1 MATSFN
7 LHRQGYKSYY
17 YHHVLVEG
25 EGPMNMPGYY
35 KQQMRWAYGTIT
47 ILKKVIVSLITD
59 PMSLTLGQWE
69 EYILATTWYFVGW
82 AYFLLMICPIAFL
95 LFNIHPFLVT
105 DMSAYVL
112 SYIPYFI
119 FSFLQFFLP
128 MYMRGYSAR
137 EISLGSI
144 MTFITFPVFMKAAV
158 YALLGRKIP
167 FVVTPKMSEGRTE
180 LKYFFPHIAMMIL
193 LSLAIFVGFIEIIHQ
208 STVALFLNIL
218 WCSFFLILI
227 QTFRYF
233 RENSD
238 EVSMYYNDIFE
249 ARIKN

>member
-1 MATSFN
+1 
-7 LHRQGYKSYY
+7 
-17 YHHVLVEG
+17 
-25 EGPMNMPGYY
+25 
-35 KQQMRWAYGTIT
+35 
-47 ILKKVIVSLITD
+47 
-59 PMSLTLGQWE
+59 
-69 EYILATTWYFVGW
+69 
-82 AYFLLMICPIAFL
+82 
-95 LFNIHPFLVT
+95 
-105 DMSAYVL
+105 
-112 SYIPYFI
+112 
-119 FSFLQFFLP
+119 
-128 MYMRGYSAR
+128 
-137 EISLGSI
+137 
-144 MTFITFPVFMKAAV
+144 
-158 YALLGRKIP
+158 
-167 FVVTPKMSEGRTE
+167 MSEGRTE